1 MLNLNLTGEVTLPTV
16 LNHAQQLVD
25 EAHTP
30 DRNVEY
36 MRGQVE
42 LIASLFGT
50 SDLDSAKHS
59 IAHLL
64 GWPTEGIT
72 S

>member
-1 MLNLNLTGEVTLPTV
+1 MLNLNLNAEVSLPAV

-25 EAHTP
+25 EPEPTG
-30 DRNVEY
+30 NVEY

-42 LIASLFGT
+42 LIASLFGA

-59 IAHLL
+59 ICHLL
-64 GWPTEGIT
+64 GWPTEGIC